1 MERLRRYLA
10 QKLRLVDL
18 PANEQNDESQQSVLR
33 NLSLDGIV
41 EYIKENANCKI
52 ITMAGAGIS
61 TCKYI
66 SILYSTYKFFSN
78 RFIRNYFI
86 TLLYFNYFLV
96 VLYLIKY
103 TYSFDYE
110 SHNLLVFI
118 FQLKSINM

>member
-1 MERLRRYLA
+1 MDRLRRYLA

-18 PANEQNDESQQSVLR
+18 PTNEQNNESQQSVLR

-66 SILYSTYKFFSN
+66 LKIYSTY
-78 RFIRNYFI
+78 I
-86 TLLYFNYFLV
+86 
-96 VLYLIKY
+96 
-103 TYSFDYE
+103 
-110 SHNLLVFI
+110 
-118 FQLKSINM
+118 

>member
-18 PANEQNDESQQSVLR
+18 SANDQSDESQQSVLR

-61 TCKYI
+61 TCKYP
-66 SILYSTYKFFSN
+66 SIYKY
-78 RFIRNYFI
+78 I
-86 TLLYFNYFLV
+86 LHV
-96 VLYLIKY
+96 
-103 TYSFDYE
+103 
-110 SHNLLVFI
+110 
-118 FQLKSINM
+118 

>member
-18 PANEQNDESQQSVLR
+18 PANDQNDESQSVLR

-66 SILYSTYKFFSN
+66 LKLYSTYILF
-78 RFIRNYFI
+78 
-86 TLLYFNYFLV
+86 
-96 VLYLIKY
+96 
-103 TYSFDYE
+103 
-110 SHNLLVFI
+110 
-118 FQLKSINM
+118 